1 MERRAQRRLRS
12 KTRGAVRGVE
22 RGPGAADVLE
32 VQLRLR
38 PEEGG
43 IWEESWLS
51 LGLAREQVPREG
63 TPGK

>member
-1 MERRAQRRLRS
+1 M
-12 KTRGAVRGVE
+12 RGVE
-22 RGPGAADVLE
+22 SGPGAADVLE
-32 VQLRLR
+32 VQLPLR

-51 LGLAREQVPREG
+51 PGPAREQVPREG

>member
-1 MERRAQRRLRS
+1 M
-12 KTRGAVRGVE
+12 RGVE
-22 RGPGAADVLE
+22 RGPGAAAVLE

-51 LGLAREQVPREG
+51 LGPAREQVPREG